1 MNIANLG
8 DVSGKAEEFNVD
20 TSKKN
25 GNMKDRM
32 KQRMNKRRGS
42 KIKELP
48 DGVEAGSE
56 EAKQF
61 YNSTSINVE
70 CSIEDMIK

>member
-1 MNIANLG
+1 MRQMNLANLG
-8 DVSGKAEEFNVD
+8 DLSEKADEFSVD

-25 GNMKDRM
+25 ANMKDRM

-42 KIKELP
+42 KMKDLP
-48 DGVEAGSE
+48 DGVEQGSE

-61 YNSTSINVE
+61 YESKLIQNL
-70 CSIEDMIK
+70 